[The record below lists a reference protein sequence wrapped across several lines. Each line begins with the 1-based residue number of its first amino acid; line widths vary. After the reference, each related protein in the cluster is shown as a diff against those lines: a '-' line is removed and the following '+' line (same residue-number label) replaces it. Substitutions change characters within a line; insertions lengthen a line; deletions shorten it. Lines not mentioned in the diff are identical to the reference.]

1 MSKIILTTLNARYIH
16 TALGLRYIKAN
27 MGALVAETHLVEF
40 VIATRPV
47 DIAEQLLALNPK
59 IIGIGIYIWNIQQ
72 STELI
77 SIIKKVSPNT
87 LVVLGGPEVSHEAN
101 TQAITQLSDYVISG
115 YADLA
120 FGELCDQLLHGP
132 TPLNKF
138 IAAPNP
144 RLEELTLPY
153 QYYNNDDIKNR
164 VIYVEASR
172 GCPFKCEFCLSALD
186 KTAWSFPH
194 VIFLEE
200 IEKLY
205 NRGVRRFKFVDRTFN
220 LKITDSIRI
229 LTFFIDRMDEHL
241 FVHFELIPDRL
252 PEELKQLIIQFPSHT
267 LQFEVGVQSLTPMV
281 QELISRKQNNELTL
295 ANLRWLH
302 SKSAAHIHA
311 DLIIG
316 LPGETMAT
324 FAHSFDQL
332 IDTGVQEIQVGI
344 LKRLKGT
351 PIDRHTQPYNM
362 KYHTVA
368 PYSVLSTQGLSFT
381 EMQRLSRFAR
391 YWDLIGN
398 SGRFNNTLPLLLG
411 KTPFQQFMLLS
422 DWLYQ
427 TTQQTH
433 RIALT
438 KLFDLLFQGLNEA
451 LKLDP
456 QKIYTLL
463 MADYHQSGLKG
474 QAKFAET
481 LIQKTPEKVKNYR
494 QHRHKKSV
502 IK

>member
-27 MGALVAETHLVEF
+27 MGVLVEETHIVEF
-40 VIATRPV
+40 VISTRPV
-47 DIAEQLLALNPK
+47 DIAEQLLRLNPE

-72 STELI
+72 STELV
-77 SIIKKVSPNT
+77 SIIKQISPHT
-87 LVVLGGPEVSHEAN
+87 LVVLGGPEISHDASK
-101 TQAITQLSDYVISG
+101 QAITQLSDYIISG

-132 TPLNKF
+132 APLNKF
-138 IAAPNP
+138 ISAPNP
-144 RLEELTLPY
+144 RLKELALPY
-153 QYYNNDDIKNR
+153 QYYNDDDIKNR

-186 KTAWSFPH
+186 KTAWSFPQNE
-194 VIFLEE
+194 FLDEM
-200 IEKLY
+200 EKLY
-205 NRGVRRFKFVDRTFN
+205 NKGVRRFKFVDRTFN

-229 LTFFIDRMDEHL
+229 MTFFIERIDKHL

-252 PEELKQLIIQFPSHT
+252 PEELKQLILQFPSNT
-267 LQFEVGVQSLTPMV
+267 LQFEVGVQSLTPIV
-281 QELISRKQNNELTL
+281 QKLINRKQNNELTL
-295 ANLRWLH
+295 TNLRWLH

-332 IDTGVQEIQVGI
+332 IGTGVQEIQVGI

-351 PIDRHTQPYNM
+351 PIDQHTLPYDM
-362 KYHTVA
+362 KYHSVT
-368 PYSVLSTQGLSFT
+368 PYSVLSTQGLSFA

-411 KTPFQQFMLLS
+411 KMPFQQFMLLS
-422 DWLYQ
+422 DWLYL

-433 RIALT
+433 QIALT
-438 KLFDLLFQGLNEA
+438 KLFDLLFQGLSEA
-451 LKLDP
+451 LKLDS
-456 QKIYTLL
+456 QKIYTVLI
-463 MADYHQSGLKG
+463 ADYHQSGLKG
-474 QAKFAET
+474 QAKFAEALT
-481 LIQKTPEKVKNYR
+481 QKTPEKVKNYR
-494 QHRHKKSV
+494 QNRHKKM
-502 IK
+502 